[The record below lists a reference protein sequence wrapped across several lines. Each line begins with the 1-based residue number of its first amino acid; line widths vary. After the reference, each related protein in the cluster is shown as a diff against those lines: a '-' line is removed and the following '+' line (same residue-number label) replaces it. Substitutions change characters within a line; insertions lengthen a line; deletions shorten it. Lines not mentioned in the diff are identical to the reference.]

1 MILEKILPW
10 ANVAYIVVVALGS
23 YGIYQLNALVN
34 ANKDRDLA
42 RYQSDAKVQIEQ
54 AKSKALEADARAA
67 LANEQAEQARLEL
80 AKLKQPRSI
89 PPEHKQHIMDQL
101 AHHKG
106 QIYELA
112 GAGLD
117 PETMSILTELVA
129 MLTAVGW
136 ERMNSQVGDISA
148 SIGGVFIGAPVV
160 AEVGVTIVVW
170 QTGPNE
176 RNDESSPRIEKR
188 MAAAVDLVN
197 LLNQRGGISS
207 TISIKDLPVKNR
219 NSIRIEV
226 GRKPQSSST
235 WSQPLG
241 LIPMVGRQSQ

>member
-1 MILEKILPW
+1 MMLEKILPW

-42 RYQSDAKVQIEQ
+42 RYQADAKVQIEQ

-89 PPEHKQHIMDQL
+89 PPEQEQEIMDQL

-160 AEVGVTIVVW
+160 AEVGVTVVVW

-176 RNDESSPRIEKR
+176 RNDESRPRIEKR

-241 LIPMVGRQSQ
+241 LIPMVDRQSQ